1 MGSCY
6 FGTFT
11 DLDLGFRLSQSRIG
25 TIPTREDLGGRSP
38 PIVST
43 PFFPGRRHS
52 SGSEAR
58 SKTSTPDI
66 LIVDTRGLAERPVRG
81 RLQLLRLIAKVSS
94 N

>member
-25 TIPTREDLGGRSP
+25 TIPPWEDLGGRSP

-43 PFFPGRRHS
+43 PFLPGRRHS
-52 SGSEAR
+52 SGSEAPP
-58 SKTSTPDI
+58 KGSTPGN
-66 LIVDTRGLAERPVRG
+66 LTVDT
-81 RLQLLRLIAKVSS
+81 
-94 N
+94 